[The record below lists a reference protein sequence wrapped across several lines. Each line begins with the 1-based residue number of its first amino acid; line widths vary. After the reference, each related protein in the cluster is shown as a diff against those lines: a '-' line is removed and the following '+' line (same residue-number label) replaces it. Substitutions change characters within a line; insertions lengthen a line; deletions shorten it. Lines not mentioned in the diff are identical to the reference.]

1 MLCGKWVMRAGKG
14 QEYGFLSL
22 LALLLMMKV
31 LEKRVTREGKGYNKM
46 DHMDKRLSWSICHK
60 FP

>member
-1 MLCGKWVMRAGKG
+1 MRAGKG
-14 QEYGFLSL
+14 QEYGSLSL

-31 LEKRVTREGKGYNKM
+31 LGKRVTREGKGYNKM